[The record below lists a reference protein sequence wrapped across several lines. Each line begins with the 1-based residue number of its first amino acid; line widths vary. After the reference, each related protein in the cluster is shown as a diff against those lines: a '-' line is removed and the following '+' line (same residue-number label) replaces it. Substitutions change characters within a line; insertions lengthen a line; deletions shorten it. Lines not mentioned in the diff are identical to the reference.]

1 MIHKL
6 SYDLTNWF
14 YQRKWIERQNYEWC
28 LYVVEKKIASNLF
41 LFYRICLLFYIR
53 AVFEHLDFYIH
64 VLFFTA

>member
-28 LYVVEKKIASNLF
+28 LYVVEKNCFKFVSFLSYLF
-41 LFYRICLLFYIR
+41 I
-53 AVFEHLDFYIH
+53 
-64 VLFFTA
+64 VLYQNSI